1 MHACTHAHIRLFFST
16 YVSAVHRSSPPPPPL
31 PSSALS
37 QSLFRTPCGF
47 SRISSLRT
55 CLPPPPSP
63 SRSLA
68 LMPYGKS
75 IFRRQGPHCRLQRRR
90 RPPPPVRKGSRRFF
104 GKGRFLAR
112 GVFARPRF
120 SARAN
125 DRHFA
130 CEERPAGSRA
140 RLRYGLT
147 PHASAAYRRYIFDR
161 IPLSV
166 VFRTPLHRP
175 HRLASCEACPFRCIE
190 FESPHVGR
198 YPLVSI
204 HANQRKT
211 HYSPTR
217 LSFTPPS
224 VPPPAGVSR
233 DTAYT
238 YPAGVSKLSAR
249 ASMCNFSHSTA
260 RSYVISRV

>member
-1 MHACTHAHIRLFFST
+1 MHAHIRLLFST

-31 PSSALS
+31 PSSAFS

-68 LMPYGKS
+68 RPYALREIDFSTAGSPLPAAAAAATATAGAK
-75 IFRRQGPHCRLQRRR
+75 GP
-90 RPPPPVRKGSRRFF
+90 RRFF